1 MPATQAQRAI
11 QFQALHRQSGLFIMP
26 NPWDAGSARL
36 LASLGFEA
44 LGSTS
49 AGGAATLGVA
59 DYALT
64 RDALL
69 TQLATLATATDLPL
83 SADLE
88 DGYGDTPDAVAETIR
103 AAAAVGAVG
112 GSIEDIDRSGR
123 HLCLPL
129 AEAAERVRAAA
140 EAAHALP
147 FPFTLT
153 ARAENFMLGHPDL
166 ADTIARLQAY
176 QDAGADVLYAPAVKH
191 SADLRSIL
199 ANIDRPLNVL
209 FGIAGMDASLADLDR
224 LGVRRVS
231 TGSGLARIAYSAA
244 LTAADALLKH
254 QPVPNPSGTLSYAE
268 FNRRLRDLPPV
279 SRP

>member
-1 MPATQAQRAI
+1 MPVSQVQRAT
-11 QFQALHRQSGLFIMP
+11 QFQALHQKSGLFIMP

-36 LASLGFEA
+36 LAALGFEA

-49 AGGAATLGVA
+49 AGAAASLGIA

-64 RDALL
+64 RELSL
-69 TQLATLATATDLPL
+69 TQLAALTAATDLPL

-88 DGYGDTPDAVAETIR
+88 DGYGETPESVAETIR
-103 AAAAVGAVG
+103 AAAAAGAVG

-123 HLCLPL
+123 HHCLPL

-140 EAAHALP
+140 EAARSLP

-176 QDAGADVLYAPAVKH
+176 QDAGADVLYAPAVKR

-209 FGIAGMDASLADLDR
+209 FGIAGMEASLTDLER

-244 LTAADALLKH
+244 LTAAGALLEH
-254 QPVPNPSGTLSYAE
+254 RPLASPDGTLSYAE
-268 FNRRLRDLPPV
+268 FNQLLRDLPPM